1 MLTDRATVLNFC
13 DHVAQATS
21 VLADLNTS
29 LLDFSSREDITEV
42 LLYAMKSLSDAYTMA
57 IASPHDLLKVP
68 DSVVIASLEVQRRQM
83 QDTYRRVLDELDVA
97 RRQYTSTFDSLQKAR
112 DLIARLRAKVEELE
126 ALDEPAR
133 VKAARDRMVTSLQH
147 ERKANLSQITSLRER
162 VRKYQKLTKHLIGEL
177 ARRDIPLNIP
187 QDLTFDP

>member
-21 VLADLNTS
+21 VLTDLNTS
-29 LLDFSSREDITEV
+29 LLDYSSREDITEV

-57 IASPHDLLKVP
+57 IASPYDLLKVP
-68 DSVVIASLEVQRRQM
+68 DSVVISSLQVQCRQM
-83 QDTYRRVLDELDVA
+83 QEAYRRVADELDLA
-97 RRQYTSTFDSLQKAR
+97 RRQYTSTFDSLQGAR
-112 DLIARLRAKVEELE
+112 DLIARLRAKVAQLE

-133 VKAARDRMVTSLQH
+133 VKAARDRMVASLQH
-147 ERKANLSQITSLRER
+147 ERKANLSLITSLRER

-187 QDLTFDP
+187 QDLTFDS

>member
-1 MLTDRATVLNFC
+1 MLSDRATVLNFC

-29 LLDFSSREDITEV
+29 LLGFSSREDITEV

-57 IASPHDLLKVP
+57 IASPCDLLKVP

-83 QDTYRRVLDELDVA
+83 QETYRRVLDELDVA
-97 RRQYTSTFDSLQKAR
+97 RLQYASTFDSLQKAR
-112 DLIARLRAKVEELE
+112 DLIARLRAKLG

-133 VKAARDRMVTSLQH
+133 VQAARDRMVTSLQH
-147 ERKANLSQITSLRER
+147 ARKANLSQITSLRDR
-162 VRKYQKLTKHLIGEL
+162 VRKYQRITQHLIGEL
-177 ARRDIPLNIP
+177 ARRRIPLNIP
-187 QDLTFDP
+187 QDLTFDF